1 MERDRRYRLRW
12 SLGVLLVLGCAP
24 LGGADSDG
32 LQCAELLE
40 LAGRVHSRDAVELPT
55 IVLVG
60 HKNDGK
66 SSLFEA
72 LLGLKLTHVGHDA
85 TTRRPLRVHAQ
96 RDETAAEPV
105 LYLVR
110 NGQEESMRLED
121 IQAYLQSEN
130 VRLEEAGTY
139 EAEPVHVRLLWKRA
153 TTCVLIDTPGLI
165 GDTQSEE
172 LGTLRDYVEQIVAEQ
187 MKPAKRLILC
197 LEDTSDWALVR
208 TMGAVSQVD
217 PELKRTILVATKLDT
232 KMAQVMLAR
241 TGAPARSR
249 SRCYSPNGLPA
260 CTKRPAARPTPIS
273 ARERAASARA
283 LSPVCPPEG
292 SSAAVR

>member
-1 MERDRRYRLRW
+1 MRDRRYRLRC
-12 SLGVLLVLGCAP
+12 SLGALLVLGCTTRC
-24 LGGADSDG
+24 GAESEV
-32 LQCAELLE
+32 LKCAELLE

-96 RDETAAEPV
+96 YDETAVEPV

-121 IQAYLQSEN
+121 IHAYLQSEN
-130 VRLEEAGTY
+130 TRLEEAGTY

-172 LGTLRDYVEQIVAEQ
+172 LGTLKDYVEQIVAEQ
-187 MKPAKRLILC
+187 MKQPKRLILC
-197 LEDTSDWALVR
+197 LEDTSDWALAR
-208 TMGAVSQVD
+208 TMGAVAQVD
-217 PELKRTILVATKLDT
+217 PELKRTILVATKLDS
-232 KMAQVMLAR
+232 KMAQV
-241 TGAPARSR
+241 PQ
-249 SRCYSPNGLPA
+249 
-260 CTKRPAARPTPIS
+260 
-273 ARERAASARA
+273 
-283 LSPVCPPEG
+283 CPQPH
-292 SSAAVR
+292 V

>member
-1 MERDRRYRLRW
+1 MRDRRYRLW
-12 SLGVLLVLGCAP
+12 LGASLVLGCTP
-24 LGGADSDG
+24 LCGAESEG
-32 LQCAELLE
+32 LQCTELLQI
-40 LAGRVHSRDAVELPT
+40 AGRVQSRDAVELPT

-96 RDETAAEPV
+96 YDETAAEPA

-121 IQAYLQSEN
+121 IYAYLQSEN
-130 VRLEEAGTY
+130 ARLEEAGTY

-172 LGTLRDYVEQIVAEQ
+172 LGTLKGYVEQIVAEQ
-187 MKPAKRLILC
+187 IKPAKRLILC

-208 TMGAVSQVD
+208 TMGAVAQVD
-217 PELKRTILVATKLDT
+217 PELKRTILVATKLDA
-232 KMAQVMLAR
+232 KMAQVPRAHFALR
-241 TGAPARSR
+241 V
-249 SRCYSPNGLPA
+249 RC
-260 CTKRPAARPTPIS
+260 
-273 ARERAASARA
+273 
-283 LSPVCPPEG
+283 
-292 SSAAVR
+292 